1 MVLSVFAAAPQGR
14 VRTSFGLDGRMRSM
28 KTTEKVSDRAG
39 AMRPYVERALTDED
53 LRDNVKSA
61 YKAAREIYDELIGGR
76 TATAVAARVAT
87 DKDIQENL
95 RTAVEELR
103 TAAKRVQGKEA
114 HKSRHSFLLMAGIML
129 GVLFNP
135 ATGPRTRQWLKD
147 TILGSDDSGDFLGSN
162 GSGGAS
168 SAASSSTGSVG
179 AA

>member
-1 MVLSVFAAAPQGR
+1 
-14 VRTSFGLDGRMRSM
+14 M
-28 KTTEKVSDRAG
+28 KTTDKVTDKAG
-39 AMRPYVERALTDED
+39 SMRPYVERALTDED
-53 LRDNVKSA
+53 LRDNMKSA

-76 TATAVAARVAT
+76 TAAGVATKVAT

-103 TAAKRVQGKEA
+103 HAAKRVQGKET
-114 HKSRHSFLLMAGIML
+114 HKSRHSFLLMAGIIL

-147 TILGSDDSGDFLGSN
+147 NILGSDDSSDFLGSN

-168 SAASSSTGSVG
+168 GGPTAA
-179 AA
+179 